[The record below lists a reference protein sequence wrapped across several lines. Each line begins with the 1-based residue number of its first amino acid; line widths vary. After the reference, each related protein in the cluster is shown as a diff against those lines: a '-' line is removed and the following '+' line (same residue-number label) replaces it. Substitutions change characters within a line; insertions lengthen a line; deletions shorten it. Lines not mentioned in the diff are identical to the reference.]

1 MRPRLTAS
9 SSDSSIRSRV
19 SITRLSGVM
28 TPPLSAL
35 RSSATLLPE
44 KSGVLALRA
53 RAWPPFLAAALRLL
67 AVVRWAVEALAVD
80 VFAREVDAFAR
91 ELEDFARELDDFA
104 RELDDFEAALAL
116 RVDPPL
122 RPAGA
127 LRARG
132 MCGFPLPRLVGD
144 GTISRE
150 RPP

>member
-19 SITRLSGVM
+19 SITRFSGAM

-53 RAWPPFLAAALRLL
+53 RAWPPFLAAALRLP
-67 AVVRWAVEALAVD
+67 AVGRLAVEAFAVD
-80 VFAREVDAFAR
+80 VFARVGDAFAR
-91 ELEDFARELDDFA
+91 ELEDFET
-104 RELDDFEAALAL
+104 ALAL

-132 MCGFPLPRLVGD
+132 RACAFRWPSARRTAPWCSGCRA
-144 GTISRE
+144 SR
-150 RPP
+150 

>member
-1 MRPRLTAS
+1 
-9 SSDSSIRSRV
+9 
-19 SITRLSGVM
+19 
-28 TPPLSAL
+28 
-35 RSSATLLPE
+35 LPE
-44 KSGVLALRA
+44 KSGVLAFRA

-67 AVVRWAVEALAVD
+67 AVVRFAVEALAVD

-91 ELEDFARELDDFA
+91 ELEDF
-104 RELDDFEAALAL
+104 EAALAL

-122 RPAGA
+122 RLAGA

-132 MCGFPLPRLVGD
+132 MYGFPLPRLVGD